1 MRLTIVSIFFCTLVA
16 AAAASQEIRII
27 DLTGVT
33 QPPIPFP
40 RDTTIEGLSCFPEV
54 KTATRRV
61 RASLEWLS
69 STEIHPTQQLAA
81 VIKLENV
88 GDSPVTLPSK
98 PQFYDAEAI
107 GSSSRHQYE
116 TLTLELREG
125 LPSGATAFGWWV
137 LYGSASQPSTML
149 TIMPGQWIRVKGEIR
164 VNHWFAT
171 EETVAVD
178 IGVFMARNTF
188 PRQGKD
194 QPGSAHPDCI
204 QISSGSK
211 IAAKVILR

>member
-1 MRLTIVSIFFCTLVA
+1 
-16 AAAASQEIRII
+16 
-27 DLTGVT
+27 
-33 QPPIPFP
+33 PIPFP

-98 PQFYDAEAI
+98 PRFYDVEPI
-107 GSSSRHQYE
+107 GSWSRHQYE
-116 TLTLELREG
+116 ILTLELEEG

-149 TIMPGQWIRVKGEIR
+149 TIMP
-164 VNHWFAT
+164 
-171 EETVAVD
+171 
-178 IGVFMARNTF
+178 
-188 PRQGKD
+188 
-194 QPGSAHPDCI
+194 
-204 QISSGSK
+204 
-211 IAAKVILR
+211 

>member
-1 MRLTIVSIFFCTLVA
+1 MRLTIVSIFCTLVA
-16 AAAASQEIRII
+16 VYAASQEIRII

-33 QPPIPFP
+33 QPSIPFP
-40 RDTTIEGLSCFPEV
+40 RDTTVESLSCFPEV
-54 KTATRRV
+54 KTATRRM

-69 STEIHPTQQLAA
+69 NTEIHPTQLLAA

-98 PQFYDAEAI
+98 PRFYDVEPI

-116 TLTLELREG
+116 TLTLELRG
-125 LPSGATAFGWWV
+125 ALPSGATPFGWWV
-137 LYGSASQPSTML
+137 LYGSAAQPSTML
-149 TIMPGQWIRVKGEIR
+149 TVMPGQWIRVKGEIR

-178 IGVFMARNTF
+178 SAVFVTRNTY